1 MLSEI
6 PQRRDKMQPIVN
18 NAKAG
23 ETVEVKVED
32 GYKAA
37 VTDANGDIIAVI
49 TGTGTFTMPDSD
61 VTIIS
66 EKIKPAP
73 TVYYFVSA
81 DRFVTLSGTKYQAGD
96 TVNYRVADFYEA
108 VIYVNGRASGSISGS
123 GTFVMPSANVN
134 IVSKIDEAA
143 FAMHMAGVENSY
155 VFSYDTDM
163 SLIKTSSTRKKNDYV
178 IVDLGK
184 EYSGRAFTIYKGRKS
199 TGTKITEGVLDADG
213 RFTFEDAGYG
223 KNYTLVIGD

>member
-73 TVYYFVSA
+73 TVYYSVSA
-81 DRFVTLSGTKYQAGD
+81 DRFVTLSCTKYQAGD

-108 VIYVNGRASGSISGS
+108 VIYVNGRASG
-123 GTFVMPSANVN
+123 
-134 IVSKIDEAA
+134 
-143 FAMHMAGVENSY
+143 
-155 VFSYDTDM
+155 
-163 SLIKTSSTRKKNDYV
+163 
-178 IVDLGK
+178 
-184 EYSGRAFTIYKGRKS
+184 RAFTIYMGRKS